1 MIFDVCN
8 DDRINELFEIAD
20 GNASS

>member
-8 DDRINELFEIAD
+8 DDRINELFKIAD